1 MRQEQRLLG
10 GGDAGQP
17 GALLSDGTAAVQG
30 AQDVR
35 PELFSV
41 CVLDGAAASAAVVV
55 VRGASVTPPAP
66 AVAKGAYGELR
77 GGG

>member
-17 GALLSDGTAAVQG
+17 GALLSDAAAAVQG

-35 PELFSV
+35 PDGGDGIDV
-41 CVLDGAAASAAVVV
+41 GAAAEGDQLGDVVEAEAC
-55 VRGASVTPPAP
+55 GL
-66 AVAKGAYGELR
+66 VA
-77 GGG
+77 

>member
-17 GALLSDGTAAVQG
+17 GALLSDATAAVQG

-41 CVLDGAAASAAVVV
+41 CVLGGAAATAAVV
-55 VRGASVTPPAP
+55 VRGASLTPPAP
-66 AVAKGAYGELR
+66 PR
-77 GGG
+77 W